1 MRYQLK
7 SIMPYTVA
15 TYSVTNNHSS
25 ITSLCMTQQIIYA
38 WPIVGDGA
46 NILLDMQLT
55 LAVQFPAYVTPS
67 LRYA

>member
-1 MRYQLK
+1 
-7 SIMPYTVA
+7 
-15 TYSVTNNHSS
+15 
-25 ITSLCMTQQIIYA
+25 MTQQIIYA